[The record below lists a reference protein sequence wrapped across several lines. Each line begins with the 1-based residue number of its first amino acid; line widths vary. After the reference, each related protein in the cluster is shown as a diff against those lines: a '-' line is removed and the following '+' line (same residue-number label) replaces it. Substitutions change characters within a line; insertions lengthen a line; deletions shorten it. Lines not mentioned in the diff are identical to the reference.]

1 MSEISAFIL
10 ELWCNIAIFLP
21 YPPYSKLII
30 LTSLLTD
37 QKKKTNVTGL
47 NFFVAIFIKSWLVIF
62 LLYSLQFMLQRNHLQ
77 RYISGTSNIEKCF
90 NADDISKNIFQAF
103 LRLLFQ
109 TFRELSK
116 NIIADLI
123 ILWPFLRHQT
133 TADERSIAA
142 KAY

>member
-1 MSEISAFIL
+1 MTEVRYKKDTVIG
-10 ELWCNIAIFLP
+10 
-21 YPPYSKLII
+21 
-30 LTSLLTD
+30 LLTA
-37 QKKKTNVTGL
+37 QKENKRYRAQL
-47 NFFVAIFIKSWLVIF
+47 FVAIFIKSWLVIF
-62 LLYSLQFMLQRNHLQ
+62 LLYSPQFMLQRNHLQ

-116 NIIADLI
+116 NIIAELM

-133 TADERSIAA
+133 TTDERSIAA